1 MTLTAILVFLV
12 LTAIAACH
20 VAWGFGA
27 RFPAANRED
36 LFHLVIGA
44 RGRVEM
50 PGLLACLAAAAAIF
64 LSGVVAL
71 LVADLVRLPL
81 PGAAVTALGALVT
94 LVFAGRGVAAYTP
107 VWRRRFPREPFA
119 SLDQSWY
126 GPLCLLLAACFA
138 ALVIKRVMT

>member
-12 LTAIAACH
+12 LTAIAAFH

-27 RFPAANRED
+27 TFPAANRED
-36 LFHLVIGA
+36 LFHLVVGA
-44 RGRVEM
+44 AGPAEM
-50 PGLLACLAAAAAIF
+50 PGLLQCLAAATAIF
-64 LSGVVAL
+64 LAGTVAL

-81 PGAAVTALGALVT
+81 PSPLVTALGALAT
-94 LVFAGRGVAAYTP
+94 LVFAGRGAAPYTAA
-107 VWRRRFPREPFA
+107 WRRRFPKEPFA
-119 SLDQSWY
+119 TLDQSWY